1 MLKRLYEISKF
12 YLQNTGCNCCDGSH
26 LVFPVSKENNDDDG
40 VISPFPADCN
50 TKKANKKTSKRNKVS
65 Q

>member
-26 LVFPVSKENNDDDG
+26 RVFPVSKENNDEDG
-40 VISPFPADCN
+40 VISPFPEE
-50 TKKANKKTSKRNKVS
+50 KKANRKTSKRNKVS

>member
-26 LVFPVSKENNDDDG
+26 RVFPVSKENNDE
-40 VISPFPADCN
+40 DCKA
-50 TKKANKKTSKRNKVS
+50 KKANRKTPKRNKVS